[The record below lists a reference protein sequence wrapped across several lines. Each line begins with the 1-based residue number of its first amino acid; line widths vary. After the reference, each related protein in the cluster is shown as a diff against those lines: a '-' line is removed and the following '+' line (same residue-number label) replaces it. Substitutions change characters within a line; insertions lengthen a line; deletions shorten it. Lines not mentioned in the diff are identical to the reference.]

1 MLGGVIPS
9 EVEGSLHFSR
19 DDKLI
24 MAISVNIK
32 DTLTHVGDLVRIH
45 TKIVEGEKERTQIF
59 EGLVLSI
66 RGRDDNRTFTVR
78 KIAAGGIGVE
88 RVFPIVSPWITK
100 VEVKKTG
107 HVRRAKLTYVR
118 TQSTRQVS
126 QITHKSI

>member
-1 MLGGVIPS
+1 
-9 EVEGSLHFSR
+9 
-19 DDKLI
+19 

-45 TKIVEGEKERTQIF
+45 TKIVEGEKERIQIF
-59 EGLVLSI
+59 EGLVLGI

-118 TQSTRQVS
+118 TQSARQVS
-126 QITHKSI
+126 QITNKST